1 MSTAGIAKGRLRT
14 IVAAAV
20 ASLASLAFAVPPG
33 AVHAQEGAD
42 AFHMTLVGHA
52 DMQSCGEGFAMKTDR
67 SGRRILYV
75 AHESGPHCF
84 SVFDVTD
91 PARPRTLRVVDT
103 VSPAVR
109 CNSLDVSD
117 NVLVVAAETK
127 EQGQPGG
134 SFRLYALDDPA
145 APRLVSYFD
154 ASGPHMAVWDI
165 ADETKPRLMSVV
177 PYAQNSA
184 ELCKRGGRYG
194 PHNIFEDKPYGPT
207 FKCFSVVASCSPST
221 ASCGC
226 RIPPCKSSRR
236 LEVYCRRRIS

>member
-1 MSTAGIAKGRLRT
+1 VSTAGIAKGRLRT

-145 APRLVSYFD
+145 APRLVSY
-154 ASGPHMAVWDI
+154 
-165 ADETKPRLMSVV
+165 
-177 PYAQNSA
+177 
-184 ELCKRGGRYG
+184 G